1 MKTFLDT
8 NITKTK
14 TFVVYGNL
22 KDTIWCPDLLPR
34 DIEHYLVKLLKSRG
48 YEHVVFYGE
57 AGTKGAY
64 CLDEKSAR
72 FFFSANMNI
81 PAPAVFSE
89 DFDMA
94 NNNPENSDQNAN
106 DNFDSQG
113 GTGSQVSDALDE
125 LLMGSF
131 DDDDDE
137 YSPGDIS
144 SETESPVVSNT
155 ETSNNERQSVIHKVR
170 YAYRGQTMSEFLQK
184 IHPLMLK
191 KESHMAVVF
200 YNILTTDIKSSDLR
214 DDILDI
220 WEKNSRGNI
229 CLMLFPETLYNES
242 ALENKIRSFGLESK
256 FLRANHGTGSSALNP
271 VNCVKICS
279 PCVDE
284 IQHMLRYL
292 SMVGTNT
299 GKKIKFKYSELAD
312 LASYI
317 AFLSDVN
324 ARRMNTGFEYMSEI
338 NKRVSDFID
347 QEFFLN
353 PSWDGVLTKAVAER
367 IYGITGLKNNKKS
380 NTGDG
385 LSEKADW
392 AVERVSVKLP
402 EIEEERSL
410 DELMEELDSLVGIE
424 NVKKEVKSLVAVQKA
439 NQWRAENG
447 LPTTTPSLHMVFT
460 GDPGTG
466 KTTVARLI
474 GQIYRSIGV
483 LSSGHMVEKSRED
496 LVAPYV
502 GQTAPK
508 TRDVLEQAKG
518 GVLFIDE
525 AYTLSGGGEQDFGKE
540 AIDTLVKFMEDNRE
554 DFVVIVAGYP
564 EKMREFI
571 NANDGLQSRFTKY
584 IDFDNYTVEELM
596 EILNLMCNKG
606 RYQLSEDAAQQ
617 AFQIMKKGKK
627 FGGRN
632 YGNGRYVRNTFET
645 AISRLSVRISL
656 IQSITQEVAS
666 TFLPEDFVLPSNIAE
681 RVDDE
686 ELEKTTD
693 ELIEELYSLVGLSS
707 VKQRVNDLVNLQKY
721 NLMCKEMGK
730 PVVNQSL
737 HMVFTGNPGTGK
749 TVVARL
755 IGKIYRS
762 IGVLSQG
769 QIVEV
774 GREDLV
780 ASYVGQTAN
789 KTKEVLDKAKGGV
802 LFIDEAYTLSK
813 DSGNDFGQ
821 EAIDTMLRYMENNR
835 DDFVVIVAGYPDEM
849 NAFIKSNPGLNSRF
863 TQFIDF
869 IDYSVDELTAIL
881 NKMANESGHILSE
894 KATEKA
900 QSVILQ
906 GIEKGGRNFGN
917 GRFVRNI
924 YEAAIRS
931 VASRISTMQNCSP
944 SEMMTF
950 TEADFRLP
958 ANYGN
963 DNHAETKST
972 EQLLQE
978 LDQLV
983 GLDQV
988 KMQVRKLI
996 NQVNMN
1002 KKRAD
1007 RGIRVTKTSLHMVFT
1022 GNPGTGKTSVA
1033 RLIGELY
1040 KSIGLLQGGQLVEV
1054 GREDLVG
1061 QYVGHTA
1068 QKTKDVLDSALG
1080 GVLFID
1086 EAYTLSNSTTNDFGQ
1101 EAIDTILRHMEN
1113 NRDKIVVIV
1122 AGYPKEMDDFIRSN
1136 PGLKSRFTTTIDFE
1150 DYSIDQ
1156 LLEILTLQC
1165 AKYGYCLTELA
1176 KEKAREKLICEKQA
1190 DGYDFGNGRVVR
1202 NMFEAALLNQN
1213 DRISSIDEL
1222 TDEDLMTLEAEDFE

>member
-22 KDTIWCPDLLPR
+22 KDTIWCPDCLPR

-48 YEHVVFYGE
+48 YEHVIFYGE

-89 DFDMA
+89 DFDAMDI
-94 NNNPENSDQNAN
+94 NPDNSDQNEN
-106 DNFDSQG
+106 DTYDSRE

-125 LLMGSF
+125 LLLGSF
-131 DDDDDE
+131 EEDDE

-144 SETESPVVSNT
+144 SAAESSEISNT
-155 ETSNNERQSVIHKVR
+155 EIAGNERRPIIHKVR

-220 WEKNSRGNI
+220 WEKNSKGNI

-242 ALENKIRSFGLESK
+242 ALENKIKSFGLESK
-256 FLRANHGTGSSALNP
+256 FLRSNHGAGSSALNP
-271 VNCVKICS
+271 VNCFKICS
-279 PCVDE
+279 PNIDE

-299 GKKIKFKYSELAD
+299 GKKIKFQYSELAE

-324 ARRMNTGFEYMSEI
+324 ARRMNNGFEYMSEI
-338 NKRVSDFID
+338 NKRLSDFID
-347 QEFFLN
+347 QEFSLN
-353 PSWDGVLTKAVAER
+353 SSWDGMLTKDVVER

-380 NTGDG
+380 ENSDDIYA
-385 LSEKADW
+385 KADW
-392 AVERVSVKLP
+392 AVERVAVKLP

-410 DELMEELDSLVGIE
+410 DELMEELDSLVGLE

-483 LSSGHMVEKSRED
+483 LSRGHLVEKGRED

-525 AYTLSGGGEQDFGKE
+525 AYTLSSGGDQDFGKE
-540 AIDTLVKFMEDNRE
+540 AIDTLVKFMEDNRD
-554 DFVVIVAGYP
+554 DFVIIVAGYP
-564 EKMREFI
+564 DKMREFI
-571 NANDGLQSRFTKY
+571 NTNDGLQSRFTKY

-606 RYQLSEDAAQQ
+606 RYKLSVDAEQQ

-632 YGNGRYVRNTFET
+632 FGNGRYVRNIFET
-645 AISRLSVRISL
+645 AISRLSVRLSL
-656 IQSITQEVAS
+656 IPSITREVAS
-666 TFLPEDFVLPSNIAE
+666 AFLPEDFILPSNIAE
-681 RVDDE
+681 RVNE
-686 ELEKTTD
+686 EDLEKTTD
-693 ELIEELYSLVGLSS
+693 EFIEELNSLIGLSS

-780 ASYVGQTAN
+780 ASYIGQTAN

-835 DDFVVIVAGYPDEM
+835 DDMVVIVAGYPNEM
-849 NAFIKSNPGLNSRF
+849 NTFIKSNPGLNSRF

-869 IDYSVDELTAIL
+869 SDYSVDELAAIL

-900 QSVILQ
+900 KNVILQ

-931 VASRISTMQNCSP
+931 VASRISTMQNCNP

-950 TEADFRLP
+950 TEDDFQLP
-958 ANYGN
+958 ANYNN
-963 DNHAETKST
+963 DNPAETKST

-983 GLDQV
+983 GLNQV
-988 KMQVRKLI
+988 KKQVRKLI

-1040 KSIGLLQGGQLVEV
+1040 KSIGLLQGGQLIEV

-1122 AGYPKEMDDFIRSN
+1122 AGYPKEMDEFIRSN

-1165 AKYGYCLTELA
+1165 AKYGYYLTELA
-1176 KEKAREKLICEKQA
+1176 KEKAREKLICEKMA
-1190 DGYDFGNGRVVR
+1190 GGYDFGNGRVVR

-1222 TDEDLMTLEAEDFE
+1222 TDDDLMTLEAEDFE